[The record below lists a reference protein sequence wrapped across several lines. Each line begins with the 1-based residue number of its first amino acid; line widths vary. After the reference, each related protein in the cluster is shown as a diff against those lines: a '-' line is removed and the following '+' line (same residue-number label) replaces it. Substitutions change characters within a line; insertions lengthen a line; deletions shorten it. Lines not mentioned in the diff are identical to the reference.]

1 MNLSYYIFKGTGSAI
16 NIDLRKGGYTMK
28 VPVVVMR
35 GGTSKGVFLNFE
47 HMPSNRSLWEDFLLD
62 VMGSPDRRQIDG
74 LGGANSLTS
83 KAAII
88 KKSESPEF
96 DVEYTFAQ
104 ISIDNQMVDF
114 KGNCGNISSAVGPY
128 AIEHGLVPAKEPVTT
143 VRIFNTNTQKLIIAE
158 VEVENGQVKKEGSC
172 SIPGVPGKGSP
183 IYLSFTRAEGAVTGK
198 LFPTENPIDMIK
210 TKDRLIQ
217 VSIIDVANP
226 LVFVRAQDIG
236 LNGSELPTDYSQE
249 KLNELEEIRSIAAEM
264 CQFSDKKSATVK
276 SPAVPKMTLIAPPMD
291 YVDLNGSERKASE
304 MDLMIRMM
312 SMQKPHQ
319 ALAITGAICAT
330 AGAYLQET
338 ILSEMVNIKQ
348 EIFRL
353 AHPAGIM
360 ETKVDFLAGHIR
372 AIKVVRTARIIL
384 EGYVYTKKN
393 YELSYQLA

>member
-1 MNLSYYIFKGTGSAI
+1 
-16 NIDLRKGGYTMK
+16 MK
-28 VPVVVMR
+28 VPVVLMR

-47 HMPSNRSLWEDFLLD
+47 HLPSNRSHWEDFLLD
-62 VMGSPDRRQIDG
+62 IMGSPDHRQIDG

-88 KKSESPEF
+88 KKSDSQEF

-104 ISIDNQMVDF
+104 ISINNQMVDF

-128 AIEHGLVPAKEPVTT
+128 AIEQGLVPVKEPVTM

-158 VEVENGQVKKEGSC
+158 VEIENGQVKKEGSC
-172 SIPGVPGKGSP
+172 SIPGVPGTGSP
-183 IYLSFTRAEGAVTGK
+183 IYLTFNRAEGAVTGK
-198 LFPTENPIDMIK
+198 LFPTGNPIDMIK
-210 TKDRLIQ
+210 TSDRLFP

-236 LNGSELPTDYSQE
+236 LTGSELPADYTQE

-264 CQFSDKKSATVK
+264 CGFADRKSATLL
-276 SPAVPKMTLIAPPMD
+276 SPAVPKMAIISPPMD
-291 YVDLNGSERKASE
+291 YIDMTRTERKAEE

-330 AGAYLQET
+330 AGAFLHET
-338 ILSEMVNIKQ
+338 TLSDMVNIKQ
-348 EIFRL
+348 EVFRL

-372 AIKVVRTARIIL
+372 AIKVVRTARTIL
-384 EGYVYTKKN
+384 EGYVYTKRN
-393 YELSYQLA
+393 YEISYQFA

>member
-1 MNLSYYIFKGTGSAI
+1 
-16 NIDLRKGGYTMK
+16 MK

-47 HMPSNRSLWEDFLLD
+47 HMPSNRSHWEDFLLD

-88 KKSESPEF
+88 KKSDSPEF

-128 AIEHGLVPAKEPVTT
+128 AIEQGLIPIQEPVTT

-198 LFPTENPIDMIK
+198 LFPTGTPIDMIK

>member
-1 MNLSYYIFKGTGSAI
+1 
-16 NIDLRKGGYTMK
+16 
-28 VPVVVMR
+28 
-35 GGTSKGVFLNFE
+35 
-47 HMPSNRSLWEDFLLD
+47 
-62 VMGSPDRRQIDG
+62 MGSPDRRQIDG

-128 AIEHGLVPAKEPVTT
+128 AIEQGLVPIQEPVTT
-143 VRIFNTNTQKLIIAE
+143 VKIFNVNTQKLIIAE
-158 VEVENGQVKKEGSC
+158 VEVENGHVKSEGSC

-198 LFPTENPIDMIK
+198 LFPTGNPIDMIK

-236 LNGSELPTDYSQE
+236 LSGTELPNDYSHE
-249 KLNELEEIRSIAAEM
+249 KLIELEEIRSIAAEM

-338 ILSEMVNIKQ
+338 VLSEMVNIKH

-393 YELSYQLA
+393 YENSYQLA

>member
-1 MNLSYYIFKGTGSAI
+1 
-16 NIDLRKGGYTMK
+16 MK

-47 HMPSNRSLWEDFLLD
+47 HMPSNPLHWEDFLLD

-128 AIEHGLVPAKEPVTT
+128 AIEQGLVPIQEPVTT
-143 VRIFNTNTQKLIIAE
+143 VKIFNVNTQKLIIAE
-158 VEVENGQVKKEGSC
+158 VEVENGHVKSEGSC

-198 LFPTENPIDMIK
+198 LFPTGNPIDMIK
-210 TKDRLIQ
+210 TKDLLIQ

-236 LNGSELPTDYSQE
+236 LSGTELPNDYSQE
-249 KLNELEEIRSIAAEM
+249 KLIELEEIRSIAAEM

-338 ILSEMVNIKQ
+338 VLSEIVNIKH

-393 YELSYQLA
+393 YEHSYQLA